1 MSELKAT
8 ALVIKN
14 AKGVRRVSTSWAK
27 SSYAHTKAQELVDTK
42 RCTIKGR
49 SVHLKPGDIVSVITL
64 AEVPDSEV
72 IYERKRPMEF

>member
-49 SVHLKPGDIVSVITL
+49 SVHLKPGDTVSVITL

-72 IYERKRPMEF
+72 IYERKKPMEF